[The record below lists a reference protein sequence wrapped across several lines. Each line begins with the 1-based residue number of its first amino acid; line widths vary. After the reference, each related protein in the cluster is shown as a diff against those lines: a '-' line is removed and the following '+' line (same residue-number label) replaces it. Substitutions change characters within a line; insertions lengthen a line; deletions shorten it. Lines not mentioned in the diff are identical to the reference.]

1 MVSNQAPWPD
11 MTIKDPETSAR
22 ILAAASAL
30 MRSGSPSAVTFDAIA
45 AQIGLSKQA
54 VLYWFPNKTALM
66 SAIAL
71 PCLRAEADTAIA
83 AARAATTPV
92 QARRGVV
99 LALIGFHL
107 ADLPRFRMMYVAPQ
121 IGTRTAMSVDML
133 GRIHPVTDTM
143 YAAIARALGND
154 PDARAQAVAL
164 HMAALGHILLVG
176 LTDAVGDPMKHPPEA
191 LADALARMLGGVD

>member
-1 MVSNQAPWPD
+1 
-11 MTIKDPETSAR
+11 MTTKDPETSAR

-30 MRSGSPSAVTFDAIA
+30 MRDGSPASVTFDAIA
-45 AQIGLSKQA
+45 ARIGLSKQA
-54 VLYWFPNKTALM
+54 VLYWFPNKTALF

-71 PCLRAEADTAIA
+71 PCLRAEAETAIT
-83 AARAATTPV
+83 AARAAPTPV

-121 IGTRTAMSVDML
+121 IGGQTAMSADML
-133 GRIHPVTDTM
+133 GRIHPLTDAM
-143 YAAIARALGND
+143 YGAIATALGD
-154 PDARAQAVAL
+154 GPDARERAVAL

-176 LTDAVGDPMKHPPEA
+176 LTDAVGDPMKHRPEA
-191 LADALARMLGGVD
+191 LADTLANMLGGTD